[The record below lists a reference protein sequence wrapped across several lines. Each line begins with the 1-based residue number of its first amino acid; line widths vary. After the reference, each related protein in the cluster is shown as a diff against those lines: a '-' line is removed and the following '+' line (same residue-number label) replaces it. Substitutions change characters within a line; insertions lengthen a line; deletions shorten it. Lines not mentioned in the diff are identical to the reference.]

1 LSQARPT
8 VPLEDTATV
17 HLIGARSAGGCSP
30 RSIYPLCPQ
39 SGGPDPC
46 RPICIVAEG
55 STFYRLKSLQAKI
68 EYYLKQF
75 LVDKKHVHYE
85 IVNIENATLIGAA
98 IAGLTN

>member
-1 LSQARPT
+1 MYKRQ
-8 VPLEDTATV
+8 
-17 HLIGARSAGGCSP
+17 
-30 RSIYPLCPQ
+30 
-39 SGGPDPC
+39 
-46 RPICIVAEG
+46 
-55 STFYRLKSLQAKI
+55 TFYRLKSLQQKT